1 MIRQHLRWT
10 LTILML
16 MAGSSA
22 YGKSC
27 TIKATGVNFGN
38 YNTAVRKVVGTVTV
52 TCTKNASYAIAL
64 NQGLGT
70 GATVTNRSMKSGSNV
85 LGYGLY
91 TDAARSINWGDSAG
105 TNWVTGTGTGL
116 AQKINIYG
124 EIPANEYSN
133 VGTYSDTITA
143 SVQGAGF
150 KTANASFAVKA
161 NMLAHCILSAA
172 PLVFGSYTG
181 VVNNATTSI
190 DITCTNQTSYTV
202 GLNQGKSSGAT
213 VTKRAMTGP
222 SSSLLHYG
230 LYSDAGHTLN
240 WGDTAATNWVSGAG
254 AGSQQSL
261 TVYGQIPG
269 GQFPRPGSYS
279 DTIIAKITY

>member
-1 MIRQHLRWT
+1 MIRKHLRWT

-22 YGKSC
+22 FGANC

-52 TCTKNASYAIAL
+52 TCTKNVSYAIAL

-105 TNWVTGTGTGL
+105 TNWVTGRGTGR
-116 AQKINIYG
+116 AQKHNIYA
-124 EIPANEYSN
+124 EVPANEYSN
-133 VGTYSDTITA
+133 VATYSDTITA

-172 PLVFGSYTG
+172 PLVFGSYIG

-190 DITCTNQTSYTV
+190 DVTCTNQTSYTV
-202 GLNQGKSSGAT
+202 GLSQGKSSRAT

-222 SSSLLHYG
+222 AGTLLHYG
-230 LYSDAGHTLN
+230 LYSDSGHTLN

-254 AGSQQSL
+254 AGGKQSL